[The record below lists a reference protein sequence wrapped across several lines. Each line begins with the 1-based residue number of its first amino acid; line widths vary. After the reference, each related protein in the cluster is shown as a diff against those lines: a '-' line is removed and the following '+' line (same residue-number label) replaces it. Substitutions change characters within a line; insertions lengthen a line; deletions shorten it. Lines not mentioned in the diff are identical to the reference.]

1 MFAALATMI
10 WSGNFLIARGLND
23 KIPPV
28 SLAFWRWAVATVV
41 LVPFI
46 IQSMYAQ
53 RDLLF
58 KHIGYLVVTSL
69 LGVSVFNTL
78 IYLAGKTTSAL
89 NLSLIS
95 ITFPVFTILLSRM
108 FLKEPITKSRIWGV
122 VIIVFGVIL
131 LISKGNLN
139 SILNMSF
146 AIGDLWMLLASL
158 IFAIYSLLVKARP
171 LEIKPKSFLG
181 STFLLGLTFLLPIY
195 LISVKGSET
204 IIYDNV
210 SIYSILYIGIFASI
224 VAYFLWNRS
233 VDLLGPSKASMIY
246 YSIPLFSGL
255 LAYLFLNEQVN
266 MVHLFSG
273 ILIVSGIL
281 IANRKG

>member
-89 NLSLIS
+89 NSDVKVRLLRAIDCSSRLRLM
-95 ITFPVFTILLSRM
+95 ILDFFICPS
-108 FLKEPITKSRIWGV
+108 SGV
-122 VIIVFGVIL
+122 HY
-131 LISKGNLN
+131 SWQ
-139 SILNMSF
+139 
-146 AIGDLWMLLASL
+146 DL
-158 IFAIYSLLVKARP
+158 
-171 LEIKPKSFLG
+171 
-181 STFLLGLTFLLPIY
+181 
-195 LISVKGSET
+195 
-204 IIYDNV
+204 
-210 SIYSILYIGIFASI
+210 
-224 VAYFLWNRS
+224 
-233 VDLLGPSKASMIY
+233 
-246 YSIPLFSGL
+246 
-255 LAYLFLNEQVN
+255 
-266 MVHLFSG
+266 
-273 ILIVSGIL
+273 
-281 IANRKG
+281 